1 MIKYRCFILVL
12 GMAVCTP
19 SYAEEKFQTLDSI
32 YAFVKNEITQKM
44 NPAAEFEIT
53 VLPLD
58 NQLKLP
64 KCTEPLET
72 FKIDD
77 LIKAG
82 RASIGVR
89 CNSDKRWSIFVSAV
103 IKAYESV
110 IVLTRPVQR
119 GDIITRQHLS
129 VEKKDVSSTR
139 GDFVTEL
146 ERVENKEAARN
157 LPAGAILG
165 SKSVVEPPLIKRK
178 DKVIISTGG
187 SSFSVQMD
195 GTALMDGAKG
205 QVIKVKNE
213 SSGRIIS
220 GTVIEPGLV
229 LVK

>member
-12 GMAVCTP
+12 GMIVCTP

-32 YAFVKNEITQKM
+32 YAFVKDEITQKM

-58 NQLKLP
+58 NQLKLSE
-64 KCTEPLET
+64 CTEPLEA

-119 GDIITRQHLS
+119 GELITRQYLAI
-129 VEKKDVSSTR
+129 EKKDVSGTR
-139 GDFVTEL
+139 GDFVTEI
-146 ERVENKEAARN
+146 EQIENKEATRN

-165 SKSVVEPPLIKRK
+165 VKSVVEPPLIKRK
-178 DKVIISTGG
+178 DKVIISTGE
-187 SSFSVQMD
+187 SSISVQMN
-195 GTALMDGAKG
+195 GIALMDGAKG

-220 GTVIEPGLV
+220 GTVIESGLI
-229 LVK
+229 LIK

>member
-1 MIKYRCFILVL
+1 
-12 GMAVCTP
+12 
-19 SYAEEKFQTLDSI
+19 
-32 YAFVKNEITQKM
+32 
-44 NPAAEFEIT
+44 
-53 VLPLD
+53 
-58 NQLKLP
+58 
-64 KCTEPLET
+64 
-72 FKIDD
+72 
-77 LIKAG
+77 
-82 RASIGVR
+82 
-89 CNSDKRWSIFVSAV
+89 
-103 IKAYESV
+103 
-110 IVLTRPVQR
+110 
-119 GDIITRQHLS
+119 
-129 VEKKDVSSTR
+129 VSSTR

-178 DKVIISTGG
+178 DKVIISTGE

-205 QVIKVKNE
+205 QVIKVRNE